1 MCAELGRRRN
11 ACPEAIGAAAAPGSI
26 GVVVLDRAEWHQQL
40 RPRAA
45 RNLALP
51 ELPPDSLE
59 LNPMET
65 VFQYP
70 KGNRLANRAFADAA
84 GVDEACRKT

>member
-1 MCAELGRRRN
+1 M
-11 ACPEAIGAAAAPGSI
+11 
-26 GVVVLDRAEWHQQL
+26 LDRAGWRQQL

-45 RNLALP
+45 RNLVLP
-51 ELPPDSLE
+51 ELPPDGPE

-84 GVDEACRKT
+84 GVAEACCKTWDRFATAPDRIASIMRRE